1 MDVSLMASG
10 RPCLGRP
17 ITTRFFPF
25 AFLLMVERVDY
36 GRNWE
41 TGVGYWRA
49 HNLRECDVFKVQTAQ
64 DGLCFD
70 KIAIHLVIM
79 LEALNKIVH
88 VADMLLVSRSVYT
101 SGKSS
106 AAGLTATVA
115 KELDTGEFCIEVGAL
130 MLADNGICCID
141 EFDKMIVAIHKAM
154 EQQTI
159 SITKEGIQA
168 TLNARTS
175 ILAAANPTVVAM
187 IRLNH

>member
-1 MDVSLMASG
+1 MLNY
-10 RPCLGRP
+10 RLREL
-17 ITTRFFPF
+17 TT
-25 AFLLMVERVDY
+25 AEIGKLELV
-36 GRNWE
+36 
-41 TGVGYWRA
+41 TGVVTRTSEVDLSFYKELLT

-115 KELDTGEFCIEVGAL
+115 KELDTGEFCIEV
-130 MLADNGICCID
+130 
-141 EFDKMIVAIHKAM
+141 AIHEAM

-175 ILAAANPTVVAM
+175 ILAAANPTMVAM
-187 IRLNH
+187 IRLNHLR